1 MLRAFFSEPKIEERA
16 QATVW
21 GTWPGDGGS
30 STVTVNQA
38 SAMQLLAV
46 SGCVRLITDSIS
58 TLPVDVYREDSQGIK
73 TEEKAPRW
81 LKQPTTDLDFTAW
94 CTQVLTSLL
103 LHGNAFCVVTRSGSQ
118 IVELIPQ
125 DPSLISVQRVQG
137 RKVFVVNGREF
148 PGEMLHIP
156 AMMLPGS
163 DIGLSPLDYARQSI
177 GLGLQAQEFASDQF
191 GSSLNMPGVIEL
203 PQKAQPDHMR
213 SLAQMWKRNRSSRN
227 RGLPGVLDA
236 GATWK
241 PTGISNEAAQFL
253 QARQWS
259 AAEIAAQVYMV
270 DPSDLGIP
278 VGGTTL
284 TYANLEQRNIRRLQV
299 TFLPWIVRLEKALS
313 DLLPMPRYVK
323 FNVDGLLRGDSA
335 ARWSTYQIASN
346 INAQAVAY
354 GQPPVLLTSE
364 MRDFEDLN
372 YVEEYPGATLPVTDP
387 AQTQM
392 NAAPMQLHIHQ
403 APTDVRVETPAVQVR
418 NDVHVPEQ
426 RTPDVHVHNEP
437 AAVVVDVQG
446 STVNIPPTEV
456 RVNVAEQSKTT
467 TRTVERDADGR
478 IARVIDEV
486 N

>member
-1 MLRAFFSEPKIEERA
+1 
-16 QATVW
+16 
-21 GTWPGDGGS
+21 
-30 STVTVNQA
+30 
-38 SAMQLLAV
+38 
-46 SGCVRLITDSIS
+46 
-58 TLPVDVYREDSQGIK
+58 
-73 TEEKAPRW
+73 
-81 LKQPTTDLDFTAW
+81 
-94 CTQVLTSLL
+94 
-103 LHGNAFCVVTRSGSQ
+103 
-118 IVELIPQ
+118 
-125 DPSLISVQRVQG
+125 
-137 RKVFVVNGREF
+137 
-148 PGEMLHIP
+148 
-156 AMMLPGS
+156 
-163 DIGLSPLDYARQSI
+163 
-177 GLGLQAQEFASDQF
+177 
-191 GSSLNMPGVIEL
+191 
-203 PQKAQPDHMR
+203 
-213 SLAQMWKRNRSSRN
+213 
-227 RGLPGVLDA
+227 LDA

-284 TYANLEQRNIRRLQV
+284 TYANIEQRNIRRLQV

-346 INAQAVAY
+346 INAQAATY

-372 YVEEYPGATLPVTDP
+372 YVEEYPGAAPVVDP

-392 NAAPMQLHIHQ
+392 NSAPMQVHFHQ
-403 APTDVRVETPAVQVR
+403 APTDVRVETPAVTVQ

-437 AAVVVDVQG
+437 AAVVVDVQPT
-446 STVNIPPTEV
+446 TVNIPAAEV
-456 RVNVAEQSKTT
+456 RVNVAEQPKTT
-467 TRTVERDADGR
+467 TRTVERDAAGR

-486 N
+486 NEWPKV